1 MSALFGLVARFFRWW
16 FGELAACIPAPLRRL
31 LRGRRPVLALRWNDR
46 SVTLALRGRHGAR
59 ALGEIALTPDDPA
72 AERAAVAR
80 ALKGVR
86 RGRVEAAVELPAE
99 RILRRTIDL
108 PLAAA
113 ENLREV
119 LGFEMDRHTP
129 FRAEDVAFDYR
140 VAARD
145 RAGQRLLV
153 DVAVAPRTLV
163 DDVLRQATALGLPA
177 DRVGVAGDDA
187 AAFDLLAADRR
198 AGSGHRARRL
208 TLALAGAGALLL
220 GAAVLLPLQRQQDI
234 LGAYEARLADS
245 RQKAAE
251 AEALKRR
258 LADSLGR
265 NQFLA
270 SRRRGTPLIEALL
283 NELTQRL
290 ADDTWLV
297 QLRIADKDLS
307 IAGYAPTASALIP
320 VLEDSDY
327 FADVRFSS
335 PVMTDARVSR
345 ERFNLAAKITPP
357 GS

>member
-86 RGRVEAAVELPAE
+86 RGRVEAAIELPAE

-140 VAARD
+140 IA
-145 RAGQRLLV
+145 
-153 DVAVAPRTLV
+153 
-163 DDVLRQATALGLPA
+163 
-177 DRVGVAGDDA
+177 AGDEA

-208 TLALAGAGALLL
+208 TLALAGVAALLL
-220 GAAVLLPLQRQQDI
+220 VTAVLLPLQRQQ
-234 LGAYEARLADS
+234 
-245 RQKAAE
+245 
-251 AEALKRR
+251 
-258 LADSLGR
+258 
-265 NQFLA
+265 
-270 SRRRGTPLIEALL
+270 
-283 NELTQRL
+283 
-290 ADDTWLV
+290 
-297 QLRIADKDLS
+297 
-307 IAGYAPTASALIP
+307 
-320 VLEDSDY
+320 
-327 FADVRFSS
+327 
-335 PVMTDARVSR
+335 
-345 ERFNLAAKITPP
+345 
-357 GS
+357 

>member
-1 MSALFGLVARFFRWW
+1 
-16 FGELAACIPAPLRRL
+16 
-31 LRGRRPVLALRWNDR
+31 
-46 SVTLALRGRHGAR
+46 
-59 ALGEIALTPDDPA
+59 
-72 AERAAVAR
+72 
-80 ALKGVR
+80 
-86 RGRVEAAVELPAE
+86 LPAE
-99 RILRRTIDL
+99 RVLQRTIDL

-129 FRAEDVAFDYR
+129 FRAEDVAFDYCI
-140 VAARD
+140 AARD

-153 DVAVAPRTLV
+153 DLAVAPRALV
-163 DDVLRQATALGLPA
+163 DDVVRQAAALGLPA
-177 DRVGVAGDDA
+177 DRVGVAGDDGGR
-187 AAFDLLAADRR
+187 FDLLAADRR
-198 AGSGHRARRL
+198 LGGGRRTRRL
-208 TLALAGAGALLL
+208 TAALAAAAVLLL
-220 GAAVLLPLQRQQDI
+220 VAAALLPLQRQQDV
-234 LGAYEARLADS
+234 LAAYESRLADS

-251 AEALKRR
+251 AEALKHR

-270 SRRRGTPLIEALL
+270 SRRRATPLVETLL

-335 PVMTDARVSR
+335 PVMTDPRANR

-357 GS
+357 GG